1 MSVTPEGIGLI
12 QELQESFDVIP
23 VAGACAE
30 VYTQGQS
37 VTGVIDI
44 VIPVEERDEF
54 QDEFRDT
61 YNFSPRSEEV
71 GKFWEGTYEGK
82 EQVLHI
88 VDSQYSGRTMIVDLD
103 KIGMGTGEVEMA
115 SPEDVLVNYLSEC
128 KNWGT
133 NCDRAYLLYRME
145 VLDEDYLM
153 KRAEEADVVDYL
165 DEDLLAR
172 EGRA

>member
-12 QELQESFDVIP
+12 RELQESFDVIP

-37 VTGVIDI
+37 VTGDIDI
-44 VIPVEERDEF
+44 VISVEEREEF
-54 QDEFRDT
+54 QEELGDT
-61 YNFSPRSEEV
+61 YNFSPRSERA
-71 GKFWEGTYEGK
+71 GKFWEGTFEDK
-82 EQVLHI
+82 ELVLHI
-88 VDSQYSGRTMIVDLD
+88 VDSQYSGRTTILNLD
-103 KIGMGTGEVEMA
+103 EIGMGTGEVELA
-115 SPEDVLVNYLSEC
+115 SPEDVLINYLIEC

-145 VLDEDYLM
+145 GLDEDYLGR
-153 KRAEEADVVDYL
+153 RAQEENVADYL